1 YVMLLDVSGEDE
13 LASASESSV
22 VNENYGV
29 KRDSTAL
36 TVVQVDLSSL
46 ADDLIRLPTYR
57 VVNRYLWVG
66 EKHST
71 LYGQIKALAESW
83 QARYIVVDATGIG
96 AGLAS
101 FLESAFPGR
110 VIPFVFSAKSKSD
123 LAWDF
128 ISLIETGRYKE
139 PSTEQCET
147 KEENEDISHTSRLT
161 SLSSLFWKQ
170 VEYCQATV
178 LEGPGKLLQWGVP
191 NGMRDPETGET
202 LHDDLL
208 ISAALCAVLDKQSWG
223 VGESRVVTQID
234 PLQGLGEAF

>member
-1 YVMLLDVSGEDE
+1 MMQGTHSFQYSAFGGQLYVMLLDVAGEDE
-13 LASASESSV
+13 LASASGFTM
-22 VNENYGV
+22 VNENYGG

-96 AGLAS
+96 EGG
-101 FLESAFPGR
+101 FFPGIGFSGR

-128 ISLIETGRYKE
+128 ISLIETGRLK
-139 PSTEQCET
+139 S
-147 KEENEDISHTSRLT
+147 
-161 SLSSLFWKQ
+161 
-170 VEYCQATV
+170 EYRA
-178 LEGPGKLLQWGVP
+178 
-191 NGMRDPETGET
+191 M
-202 LHDDLL
+202 
-208 ISAALCAVLDKQSWG
+208 
-223 VGESRVVTQID
+223 
-234 PLQGLGEAF
+234 